1 MTDRVSTLLDGRR
14 ERLERMLGRSLA
26 QPKAGSS
33 SDLRPK
39 MRAFLLEEAEDLY
52 WNELEWENI
61 TDEEA
66 LEGGPLAELTFPGF
80 LAFIRGLLLTEVM
93 PDALAPAEPRPE
105 VVEDVLR
112 FLAGRVLEL
121 EERLSEDGSDP
132 EDRSKAELDMTSRLV
147 DLVLYLLYGLDSGD
161 VDKIEAHRAASG

>member
-1 MTDRVSTLLDGRR
+1 MLYDTDVND
-14 ERLERMLGRSLA
+14 RSSLFA
-26 QPKAGSS
+26 T
-33 SDLRPK
+33 
-39 MRAFLLEEAEDLY
+39 AF
-52 WNELEWENI
+52 
-61 TDEEA
+61 
-66 LEGGPLAELTFPGF
+66 PLAELTFPGF
-80 LAFIRGLLLTEVM
+80 LAFIRGLPLTEAM

-121 EERLSEDGSDP
+121 EEKLSEDGSDP